1 MSETVLPTTVI
12 EKRWLQRVTL
22 SIAPA
27 PLPRGAVLKVGGTP
41 LPWTPAGPSGAAFT
55 LPEELIAQGDTTAE
69 FVGADGAKLSSPC
82 PLPIGFWVSFG
93 TLVGFIDHVERL
105 RGQVTVRGWAVDWRK
120 PRQRVQV
127 GLEVEGRIVAL
138 ARADIYRADLK
149 QLGVGDGHQG
159 FAFCILGSALHDDE
173 EVVVRLMANGAP
185 LDGSPVRLGGGHDK
199 TGGATVVGRLHTPQ
213 QAEAG
218 DTAAEDIELP
228 PDLVPVALP
237 PALAGQDAELGAL
250 LARAAQDHPQAYLLL
265 QESGTTLPP
274 AQAVRLAATLRANA
288 CAGFAVAVTTMPDGM
303 VVGGGYRMVG
313 DGEADGIAAIRP
325 PPEFD
330 LLVAEI
336 GSPGVVAFPAQVLL
350 AALQDCGA
358 WQEGRPGSIWS
369 ELAVALLARG
379 LVGLLDPA
387 VRAVAPYRHPKDRGP
402 PAVSPAFGA
411 AFRPVRPRRRPQRL
425 VELSAATGLGP
436 GLGLAWQTLGEILL
450 RRAVVWA
457 LLDHRPV
464 VVLDPAAPAALFRR
478 LRGHGLEV
486 LEAPLPDGLDA
497 AEQPL
502 RHRLQQPGQ
511 QPSATGRGPMLQDLV
526 LQDVVAGEEPAGP
539 GTISLRTHP
548 LAMLPPPDAALT
560 AALLRAQML
569 PIAPARE
576 PALWRG
582 RGSNGEDRLDRMIA
596 AQLALESGADEAAD
610 DLQGWLRELAQPE
623 DVGLETLRATRHP
636 QACAERLQAELRQ
649 LGF

>member
-1 MSETVLPTTVI
+1 MSETVLPTTVVV
-12 EKRWLQRVTL
+12 KRWLQRVTL

-27 PLPRGAVLKVGGTP
+27 PLPRGAVLRVGGAP
-41 LPWTPAGPSGAAFT
+41 LPWTPAGLSGAAFT
-55 LPEELIAQGDTTAE
+55 LPEELIAKGDTTAE
-69 FVGADGAKLSSPC
+69 FVGADGAKLSASC
-82 PLPIGFWVSFG
+82 PLPISFWVSFG

-120 PRQRVQV
+120 PRQRVQI

-159 FAFCILGSALHDDE
+159 FAFCILGSALHDNE

-199 TGGATVVGRLHTPQ
+199 TGGATVVGLLHAPQ
-213 QAEAG
+213 QQEAG
-218 DTAAEDIELP
+218 DAAAEDIELP
-228 PDLVPVALP
+228 PDLVTVALP
-237 PALAGQDAELGAL
+237 PALAGQDAELRAL
-250 LARAAQDHPQAYLLL
+250 MVRAAQDHPQAYLLL
-265 QESGTTLPP
+265 QEDGTALPP
-274 AQAVRLAATLRANA
+274 AQAARLAATLRANA

-313 DGEADGIAAIRP
+313 DGIAAIRP
-325 PPEFD
+325 PPELD
-330 LLVAEI
+330 LLMAEI
-336 GSPGVVAFPAQVLL
+336 GSPGVVAFSASVLL
-350 AALQDCGA
+350 AALQDGGA

-387 VRAVAPYRHPKDRGP
+387 VRAVAPYRHPKDRWP
-402 PAVSPAFGA
+402 PAVSPAFEA

-425 VELSAATGLGP
+425 VELSAAI

-486 LEAPLPDGLDA
+486 LAAPLPDGQDA

-502 RHRLQQPGQ
+502 RHRLQQQRQ
-511 QPSATGRGPMLQDLV
+511 QPSATGRGLVLQDLV
-526 LQDVVAGEEPAGP
+526 SGEEPVGP
-539 GTISLRTHP
+539 GTISLWTHP
-548 LAMLPPPDAALT
+548 LAMLPPPDAELT

-596 AQLALESGADEAAD
+596 AQLALESGGDETAG
-610 DLQGWLRELAQPE
+610 DLPGWLRDLAQPE
-623 DVGLETLRATRHP
+623 DVGLATLRAARHP
-636 QACAERLQAELRQ
+636 QACVERLQAELRQ